1 MSAILAE
8 DLVKIYPGDVRAL
21 DGLSFA
27 VPEGTVFGLLGPNG
41 AGKTT
46 AVKILTT
53 LAQADSGRA
62 EVAGHD
68 VRRAAPK
75 VRRAIGV
82 VAQRHGVDFALTGR
96 ENLRLQGRVFGMR
109 GKQLEHRTEAL
120 LDQLGL
126 ADAGD
131 RVTRGYSGG
140 MQRRL
145 DIAMALVHGPRVLFL
160 DEPTTGLDPEVRAA
174 MWQEIAR
181 LTGSEGLTILLTTH
195 YLEEADQLAANLAIV
210 DRGRVV
216 AAGTPDE
223 LKGQL
228 HGDSIHVELE
238 AVTEDGT
245 ARDALERLEDVRE
258 VTLDGRTVRA
268 RVDHGARAVPTVLQA
283 LESRGLA
290 VESVTVSR
298 PSLDDV
304 YLRHTGRAF
313 AEADEEG
320 GKR

>member
-1 MSAILAE
+1 MSAILADE
-8 DLVKIYPGDVRAL
+8 LVKTYPGDVRAL
-21 DGLSFA
+21 DGLSFS
-27 VPEGTVFGLLGPNG
+27 VPDGTVFGLLGPNG

-53 LAQADSGRA
+53 LSRADAGRA
-62 EVAGHD
+62 EVAGFDVVRNAAD
-68 VRRAAPK
+68 VRRS
-75 VRRAIGV
+75 IGV
-82 VAQRHGVDFALTGR
+82 VGQRHGIDIALTGR
-96 ENLRLQGRVFGMR
+96 ENLRLQGRVYGM
-109 GKQLEHRTEAL
+109 GGNQLEDRTQAL

-126 ADAGD
+126 AEAGD

-145 DIAMALVHGPRVLFL
+145 DIALALVQRPRVLFL

-174 MWQEIAR
+174 MWQEIER
-181 LTGSEGLTILLTTH
+181 LTEAEGLTILLTTH

-228 HGDSIHVELE
+228 RGDSVQVELE
-238 AVTEDGT
+238 GT
-245 ARDALERLEDVRE
+245 PQNGVPRDALERLEDVYE
-258 VTLDGRTVRA
+258 VTVDGRTVRA
-268 RVDHGARAVPTVLQA
+268 RVAQSARAVPVVLQA
-283 LESRGLA
+283 LESHGVSVA
-290 VESVTVSR
+290 SVTVSR

-313 AEADEEG
+313 AQADEEG
-320 GKR
+320 AKQ